1 MATRERK
8 KEVPDRDERRRR
20 VLRSGTLQVLWALLL
35 VYIVLAGLAFRFG
48 KEIGYDIAFGVCG
61 GLALLVTVCFAVIHI
76 LDRAS
81 AAGEGWIRRFLTRDK
96 VRDLPGK
103 RR

>member
-1 MATRERK
+1 MGERNKREGMP
-8 KEVPDRDERRRR
+8 VQDERRRR

-35 VYIVLAGLAFRFG
+35 VYIILAGLAFRFG
-48 KEIGYDIAFGVCG
+48 REVGYDIAFGVCG

-76 LDRAS
+76 LDRTS
-81 AAGEGWIRRFLTRDK
+81 AAVEGRIRRFLTRDT